1 MITRHWDYLA
11 ALAQERHFG
20 RAGAYLINTT
30 RGKICDRDAIV
41 RVLESGQLAGYARD
55 VWYPQ
60 PAQANHPRLTLPFN
74 GMTQHISVTSLSAQT
89 RYAAGTRGIL
99 ECWFEDRPNRDEY
112 LSAKGEELAGVDA
125 HSYSVREPVKS

>member
-41 RVLESGQLAGYARD
+41 RVLESGQLAGYAGD
-55 VWYPQ
+55 LWYPP
-60 PAQANHPRLTLPFN
+60 PAPANHPWRMLPFN
-74 GMTQHISVTSLSAQT
+74 GMTPHISDTSLSAPT
-89 RYAAGTRGIL
+89 RYAAGTREIH
-99 ECWFEDRPNRDEY
+99 EC
-112 LSAKGEELAGVDA
+112 
-125 HSYSVREPVKS
+125 